1 MGAGQSEAGGESL
14 PAAQFT
20 EQLAAARDGDGGELG
35 EILDGFREYLLLVAN
50 QEVPSEVRPKV
61 APSDIVQQTFIEAE
75 IGLDDFRGT
84 TPEQFRGWLRRILL
98 HNVTDAE
105 RQFCATEMR
114 QVDREVRIGEAT
126 ESTPGLDVA
135 GHEHSPI
142 SHAIEHEDAERVATA
157 LEKLPPDY
165 RRVVVL
171 RNLEERSFVEIG
183 QIMNRSRAAVC
194 KLWSRAVLQLGQ
206 LLEEYDELSRSTDAE
221 RRA

>member
-1 MGAGQSEAGGESL
+1 
-14 PAAQFT
+14 
-20 EQLAAARDGDGGELG
+20 
-35 EILDGFREYLLLVAN
+35 
-50 QEVPSEVRPKV
+50 VPSDVRPKV
-61 APSDIVQQTFIEAE
+61 APSDLVQQTFIEAE
-75 IGLDDFRGT
+75 TGLSDFRGS
-84 TPEQFRGWLRRILL
+84 TPEQFRGWLRQILL

-114 QVDREVRIGEAT
+114 QVDREVWIGEGT
-126 ESTPGLDVA
+126 ESAPSLDVA

-142 SHAIEHEDAERVATA
+142 SHAIEHEDAERVAAA

-183 QIMNRSRAAVC
+183 QIMNRSRDAVC

-221 RRA
+221 RRP